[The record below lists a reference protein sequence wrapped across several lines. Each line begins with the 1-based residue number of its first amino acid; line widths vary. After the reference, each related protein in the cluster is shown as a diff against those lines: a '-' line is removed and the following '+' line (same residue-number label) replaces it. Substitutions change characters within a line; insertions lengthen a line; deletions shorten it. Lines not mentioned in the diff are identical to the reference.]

1 MRREDA
7 LEARLAGASLARR
20 ARAPSLR
27 HSTPSVVAR
36 ARAALLFR
44 ARPPFDQRSL
54 VEQARN
60 FALSLP
66 APVRLQICL
75 SLDGARAFVY
85 AWMEPAAL
93 DTCSAAGPRAAR
105 LEPLAE
111 WDGASAAG
119 QAPYHY
125 VVTTDVAPENEADFN
140 RWYDTE
146 HMPGLAGV
154 AGTVHCAR
162 LRSRE
167 GGQGEARGLRY
178 HACYDLVAPAV
189 LNSADWLAL
198 RRTAWAS
205 RVRRHFENPR
215 RLMFRTVLDERRL
228 AVSGAYF

>member
-7 LEARLAGASLARR
+7 VEVRLSGVPLARGARPASLRR
-20 ARAPSLR
+20 SA
-27 HSTPSVVAR
+27 PSVVPR
-36 ARAALLFR
+36 ARAALFLR
-44 ARPPFDQRSL
+44 ARPPYDEANL
-54 VEQARN
+54 VAQART

-66 APVRLQICL
+66 VPVRLQVCL
-75 SLDGARAFVY
+75 SLDGAQAFVY
-85 AWMEPAAL
+85 AWMEPGAL
-93 DTCSAAGPRAAR
+93 DACSAEGSRAAR

-111 WDGASAAG
+111 WDGVSAAG

-125 VVTTDVAPENEADFN
+125 AVTTDVAPENEADFN
-140 RWYDTE
+140 RWYDRE

-167 GGQGEARGLRY
+167 PGLGEARNLRY
-178 HACYDLVAPAV
+178 HACYDLVAPEV
-189 LNSADWLAL
+189 LNSAEWLAL

-205 RVRRHFENPR
+205 RVRRHFANAR
-215 RLMFRTVLDERRL
+215 RLMFRTLLDERRL